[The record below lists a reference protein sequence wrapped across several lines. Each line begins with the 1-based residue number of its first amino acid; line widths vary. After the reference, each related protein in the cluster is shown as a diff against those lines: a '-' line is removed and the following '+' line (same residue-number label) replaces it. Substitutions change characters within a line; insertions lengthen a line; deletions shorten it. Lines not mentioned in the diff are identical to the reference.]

1 MLIFL
6 LTLDCEVYR
15 VSAAR
20 RVLPKS
26 SGGIDI
32 GQLFQNA
39 TNGLSQDGQ
48 ALQAKM
54 DQISA
59 SGEVDQM
66 QLLELQFAMGQYNA
80 KLETI
85 SSVTKSIQDMLK
97 SLAQRTG

>member
-1 MLIFL
+1 MN
-6 LTLDCEVYR
+6 R
-15 VSAAR
+15 GSA
-20 RVLPKS
+20 S
-26 SGGIDI
+26 GIDV
-32 GQLFQNA
+32 GQMFQNA
-39 TNGLSQDGQ
+39 TSGLAKDGA

-59 SGEVDQM
+59 NGESDQT

>member
-1 MLIFL
+1 MNIG
-6 LTLDCEVYR
+6 
-15 VSAAR
+15 
-20 RVLPKS
+20 S

-80 KLETI
+80 KMETI

>member
-1 MLIFL
+1 MNIGS
-6 LTLDCEVYR
+6 T
-15 VSAAR
+15 S
-20 RVLPKS
+20 
-26 SGGIDI
+26 GIDV

-39 TNGLSQDGQ
+39 TSGLAKDGA

-59 SGEVDQM
+59 DGTIDQG

-85 SSVTKSIQDMLK
+85 SSITKSIQDMLK

>member
-1 MLIFL
+1 MNIG
-6 LTLDCEVYR
+6 
-15 VSAAR
+15 
-20 RVLPKS
+20 S

-66 QLLELQFAMGQYNA
+66 QLLEQQIAKGQYKA
-80 KLETI
+80 KQDTNSSETN
-85 SSVTKSIQDMLK
+85 SIQENLK

>member
-1 MLIFL
+1 MQIG
-6 LTLDCEVYR
+6 
-15 VSAAR
+15 
-20 RVLPKS
+20 S
-26 SGGIDI
+26 SGGLDV
-32 GQLFQNA
+32 GRFFQNA
-39 TNGLSQDGQ
+39 TSGLEKDGA

-59 SGEVDQM
+59 EGEIDQTE
-66 QLLELQFAMGQYNA
+66 LLELQFAMGQYNA

>member
-1 MLIFL
+1 MQIG
-6 LTLDCEVYR
+6 
-15 VSAAR
+15 
-20 RVLPKS
+20 S
-26 SGGIDI
+26 SGGLDV

-39 TNGLSQDGQ
+39 TSGLEKDGA

-59 SGEVDQM
+59 EGEIDQTE
-66 QLLELQFAMGQYNA
+66 LLELQFAMGQYNA

-85 SSVTKSIQDMLK
+85 SAVTKSIQDMLK

>member
-1 MLIFL
+1 MNIG
-6 LTLDCEVYR
+6 
-15 VSAAR
+15 
-20 RVLPKS
+20 S

-80 KLETI
+80 
-85 SSVTKSIQDMLK
+85 IQDMLK

>member
-1 MLIFL
+1 MNIG
-6 LTLDCEVYR
+6 
-15 VSAAR
+15 
-20 RVLPKS
+20 S

-59 SGEVDQM
+59 SGEVATSHS
-66 QLLELQFAMGQYNA
+66 F
-80 KLETI
+80 
-85 SSVTKSIQDMLK
+85 
-97 SLAQRTG
+97 SLVM

>member
-1 MLIFL
+1 MNIG
-6 LTLDCEVYR
+6 
-15 VSAAR
+15 
-20 RVLPKS
+20 S
-26 SGGIDI
+26 SGGIYI
-32 GQLFQNA
+32 CQLFQNA

-54 DQISA
+54 
-59 SGEVDQM
+59 DQM